1 MLFAADFSKVSA
13 RNQQGDS
20 KGAARE
26 QQGDGKKICVCGGQ
40 AAADYTDRAETR
52 HYIHPGPNA

>member
-26 QQGDGKKICVCGGQ
+26 QQGNSKGTAREQQVDSKKILGSGP
-40 AAADYTDRAETR
+40 AALAV
-52 HYIHPGPNA
+52 